1 MDDIPNN
8 PKLIIRGD
16 NQQIYQLVSNIIR
29 NAIRYTPEGG
39 SIQIKLARGIHNPN
53 FAKITIR
60 DTGIGI
66 AKLDQS
72 KIFDRFYRINSD
84 RARTSGGTGLG
95 LAIVKAIV
103 KNHRGRISVISQ
115 VGEGSQFMIT
125 LPISLS
131 K

>member
-39 SIQIKLARGIHNPN
+39 SIKIKLAREIHNPN

>member
-53 FAKITIR
+53 LAKITIR

-72 KIFDRFYRINSD
+72 KIFDRFYRVNSD